1 MTKTQRQYDAVVIGS
16 GPGGEGAAMQLA
28 KNGRKVLMIEK
39 HQSIGGG
46 CTHWGTIPSKA
57 LRHSVSRLI
66 EYNTNPLFSG
76 ERVQRGLTFA
86 EILKHAQGV
95 IRKQVQLRSGFY
107 QRNGVDVVHGT
118 ASFVNAHE
126 LQIKQADGT
135 LEFVTTEQVVIASG
149 SRPYHP
155 KDVDFTHERIYDSD
169 TVLDL
174 KHEPKSIIIY
184 GAGVVGCEYAS
195 IFRGLGVKVDLVN
208 TRDRLLSFL
217 DAEISDALSYHL
229 RNSGV
234 VIRHNEEYASIKG
247 TDDGVVL
254 MTESGKRIVA
264 DCLLFANGRSGNI
277 EELAV
282 DKVGLEP
289 NYRGQLEV
297 SKHYQTSVDTI
308 YAVGDII
315 GYPSL
320 ASAAYDQGRICAT
333 AMLHGD
339 CEQRLIS
346 DIPTGIYTIP
356 EISSVGK
363 TEEELT
369 AQKVPYEVGRAQFK
383 HLARAQISN
392 MLVGNLKILFHRDTK
407 EVLGIHCFGERAA
420 EIIHIGQAI
429 MEQKGDGNTIE
440 YFVNTTFNY
449 PTMAEAYRV
458 AALNGLNRVR

>member
-277 EELAV
+277 EDLAV
-282 DKVGLEP
+282 EKVGLEP

-297 SKHYQTSVDTI
+297 SKHYQTSVETI